1 MMHAGGLVHHH
12 HPYPADL
19 IIIKVP
25 MQPTHRLI
33 SVTSGAPMTTWIV
46 KSETDDPQLALEMV
60 EYQRNRA
67 YTAWIEDEKGRAVDE
82 EALKQGKAEQIKP
95 PLKERGIGIL
105 VVLAGVGAGIG
116 TLYAL
121 SWWVDH

>member
-1 MMHAGGLVHHH
+1 MT
-12 HPYPADL
+12 
-19 IIIKVP
+19 I
-25 MQPTHRLI
+25 
-33 SVTSGAPMTTWIV
+33 GAPMTTWIV

-60 EYQRNRA
+60 GNQRNRA

-82 EALKQGKAEQIKP
+82 EALKQGKAEQTKP
-95 PLKERGIGIL
+95 TFKERIGIL